1 MADSQGGLPGQGG
14 IGVEIWRRK
23 KDVPEEQ
30 RVPIGLCTRRK
41 LTGLGECIGKV
52 MTKRALSTFKI

>member
-1 MADSQGGLPGQGG
+1 MGDSQGGLPGQGG

-23 KDVPEEQ
+23 DVPEEQ
-30 RVPIGLCTRRK
+30 RVTTGLCTRRK